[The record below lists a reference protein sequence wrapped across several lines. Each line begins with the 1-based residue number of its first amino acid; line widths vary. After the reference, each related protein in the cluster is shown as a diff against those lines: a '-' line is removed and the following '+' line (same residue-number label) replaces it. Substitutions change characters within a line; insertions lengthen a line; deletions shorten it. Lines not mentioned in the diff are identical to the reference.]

1 MKVLFVGFKYD
12 YGLKSRGESLELRA
26 FYPAILN
33 NSIECHSFWLEE
45 YGFPDDIN
53 TLQER
58 IINFADSLHP
68 DLIFFVLM
76 KDEIKAKT
84 ILYLTSKYK
93 TLNWFCDDQWRFES
107 FTKHIG
113 PCFSYCVTVDKYC
126 IPEYNKIGIT
136 PILSQWASFDYIPGI
151 NFAFES
157 YNADI
162 SFIGSKNLTREWVIS
177 ELEKR
182 KVFVNCYGSGWQNGK
197 ISYEEMKLIFLKSKI
212 NLNLSN
218 SVPKDIGFMFFIVK
232 KFFSIVLNPF
242 GAINDKIDFLKHLKS
257 IIFSHKQIEQIKAR
271 NFEIPGFG
279 GFQISKFALQLEDY
293 FENGKEI
300 VLFSDMDELTQ
311 LVRFYLENDSLREK
325 IRCNGYFKSAN
336 HSYSNRISLIF
347 NEIRSMNYDKN

>member
-33 NSIECHSFWLEE
+33 NSTECHSFWLEE
-45 YGFPDDIN
+45 HGFPNDIN
-53 TLQER
+53 SLQNSL
-58 IINFADSLHP
+58 INFADNVQP

-84 ILYLTSKYK
+84 ISYLSSRYK

-107 FTKHIG
+107 FTKQIA

-126 IPEYNKIGIT
+126 IPQYNKIGIN
-136 PILSQWASFDYIPGI
+136 PILSQWAAFDYLPGL
-151 NFAFES
+151 NFEFEN

-162 SFIGSKNLTREWVIS
+162 SFIGSKNLTREWVIG
-177 ELEKR
+177 ELAKR
-182 KVFVNCYGSGWQNGK
+182 KVFVNCYGAGWKQGK
-197 ISYEEMKLIFLKSKI
+197 ISYEDMKLIFLKSKI

-218 SVPKDIGFMFFIVK
+218 SVPKEIGFLLFILKRV
-232 KFFSIVLNPF
+232 FSIVLNPF
-242 GAINDKIDFLKHLKS
+242 GPISEKIDFLKHLKS

-300 VLFSDMDELTQ
+300 VLFSDIDELTQ
-311 LVRFYLENDSLREK
+311 LIRFYLENDRLRQV
-325 IRCNGYFKSAN
+325 IRSNGYFKSAN
-336 HSYSNRISLIF
+336 QSYSDRISLIF
-347 NEIRSMNYDKN
+347 NAIRSLKYDKH